1 MTITFPKDFV
11 WGTATASYQIEGA
24 VHDDGRGVSI
34 WDTFSHT
41 PGKTLNGDTGDV
53 ADDHYHRWQGD
64 LALLKELGIRAY
76 RFSVA
81 WPRILPDGVGR
92 INPAGLDFYDRLVD
106 RLLAE
111 GITPFVTLY
120 HWDLPQ
126 ALQDRGGWGSR
137 DTIDAFV
144 TYTDIVAKRLGD
156 RVKHWMTHNEPWVVA
171 FLGNL
176 LGMHA
181 PGFKDLP
188 LSLAV
193 AHNVLV
199 SHGRAVPVIRA
210 ASQGAQVGIVLNP
223 HVVISASDSPEDA
236 LAAQHFDGFMNR
248 WFLDPLYGRGYPA
261 DMLALF
267 GSSAPTIHPGDME
280 AIAVPTDFL
289 GVNTYSPAFVRADPD
304 AALGLGSLSPE
315 ELGARGYEL
324 TTMGWP
330 VVPDGMRMLLER
342 LHRDY
347 APGALYVAEN
357 GAAFPDAPSGG
368 RVHDPRRIAY
378 LDGYLH
384 GAYQALEAGVPLRGY
399 FVWSFMDNFEWS
411 LGYGQRFGIVYVD
424 YETLERT
431 PKDSAYWY
439 RDVIAANGLRTDERE
454 P

>member
-1 MTITFPKDFV
+1 MTVTFPKDFV
-11 WGTATASYQIEGA
+11 WGTATASYQVEGA
-24 VHDDGRGVSI
+24 VNADGRGVSI

-41 PGKTLNGDTGDV
+41 PGKILNGDTGDV
-53 ADDHYHRWQGD
+53 ADDHYHRWESD
-64 LALLKELGIRAY
+64 VALLREMGVRAY

-176 LGMHA
+176 MGIHA
-181 PGFKDLP
+181 PGLKDLA
-188 LSLAV
+188 LSLTV

-223 HVVISASDSPEDA
+223 HVVIPASDSPEDA

-267 GSSAPTIHPGDME
+267 GSSAPTVHTGDME
-280 AIAVPTDFL
+280 TIAVPTDFL
-289 GVNTYSPAFVRADPD
+289 GVNTYSPAFVRADPN
-304 AALGLGSLSPE
+304 AELGLGSLTPE
-315 ELGARGYEL
+315 DLAARGYEV
-324 TTMGWP
+324 TTMGWA

-342 LHRDY
+342 LHKDY

-357 GAAFPDAPSGG
+357 GAAFADAPTDGH
-368 RVHDPRRIAY
+368 VHDGRRIAY
-378 LDGYLH
+378 LDAYLRAAH
-384 GAYQALEAGVPLRGY
+384 GALESGVPLRGY
-399 FVWSFMDNFEWS
+399 FVWSFLDNFEWS
-411 LGYGQRFGIVYVD
+411 LGYSQRFGLVYVD

-431 PKDSAYWY
+431 PKDSAFWY
-439 RDVIAANGLRTDERE
+439 RDVIAANGLPEGQPE
-454 P
+454 

>member
-1 MTITFPKDFV
+1 MITFPKDFV

-24 VHDDGRGVSI
+24 VDADGRGVSI

-41 PGKTLNGDTGDV
+41 PGKILNGETGDV

-64 LALLKELGIRAY
+64 VALLRELGVGAY

-92 INPAGLDFYDRLVD
+92 INGAGLDFYDRLVD
-106 RLLAE
+106 ALLAA
-111 GITPFVTLY
+111 GVTPWVTLY

-126 ALQDRGGWGSR
+126 ALQDRGGWASR
-137 DTIDAFV
+137 DTIEAFV

-156 RVKHWMTHNEPWVVA
+156 RVKNWMTHNEPWVVA

-181 PGFKDLP
+181 PGYEDLA
-188 LSLAV
+188 LALTV

-199 SHGRAVPVIRA
+199 SHGRSVPIIRA
-210 ASQGAQVGIVLNP
+210 ASQGAQVGIVPNP
-223 HVVISASDSPEDA
+223 HAVIPASDAVEDA
-236 LAAQHFDGFMNR
+236 LAAQRFDGFMNR

-261 DMLALF
+261 DMLALY
-267 GSSAPTIHPGDME
+267 GSAAPTIHPGDME

-289 GVNTYSPAFVRADPD
+289 GVNTYSPAFVRADPESP
-304 AALGLGSLSPE
+304 LGFGQLSQD
-315 ELGARGYEL
+315 ELAARGYEL

-347 APGALYVAEN
+347 APGAMYLAEN
-357 GAAFPDAPSGG
+357 GAAFPDVVSDGA
-368 RVHDPRRIAY
+368 VHDPRRIAY
-378 LDGYLH
+378 LDGYLRAAH
-384 GAYQALEAGVPLRGY
+384 AAIAAGVPLRGY

-411 LGYGQRFGIVYVD
+411 LGYSQRFGLVYVD
-424 YETLERT
+424 YATLERI
-431 PKDSAYWY
+431 PKDSATWY
-439 RDVIAANGLRTDERE
+439 RNVIAANGLAG
-454 P
+454 PAS